1 VSDPTPDQPV
11 FTWPIAAPAPRLVPY
26 SDVPTVVTNTTNQTP
41 KPKSKATSGRGWSSE
56 GLPTVGDDD
65 KLWTVSEASQLL
77 GPPELTPSQV
87 RSLVRLA
94 ALEPVGK
101 RRTTRF
107 GTSGRHARVYK
118 AEELIKAYDRLVR
131 FTEEKN

>member
-1 VSDPTPDQPV
+1 MSDPAQPV
-11 FTWPIAAPAPRLVPY
+11 FTWPVAAPPASIVP
-26 SDVPTVVTNTTNQTP
+26 PTATTPPPVIITNTTNP
-41 KPKSKATSGRGWSSE
+41 KPKVKPGRGWSSE

-65 KLWTVSEASQLL
+65 KLWTVAEAASLL
-77 GPPELTPSQV
+77 GPPELSPAQV

-94 ALEPVGK
+94 AVEPVGK

-118 AEELIKAYDRLVR
+118 AEEMIKAYDRLVR
-131 FTEEKN
+131 LTDDK

>member
-1 VSDPTPDQPV
+1 MSDPNVPV
-11 FTWPIAAPAPRLVPY
+11 FTWPIAAPAPSIVP
-26 SDVPTVVTNTTNQTP
+26 PTATAPPPVITRMP
-41 KPKSKATSGRGWSSE
+41 IKPKSVTGRGWSSE

-77 GPPELTPSQV
+77 GPPELTPAQV
-87 RSLVRLA
+87 RNLVKLA
-94 ALEPVGK
+94 AIEPVGK

-131 FTEEKN
+131 FTEDKN